1 MSYQFQATEKFWKE
15 FYALSPEQKEA
26 VRAKWETFK
35 ADPCHP
41 TLDTHIVWPLS
52 AIARHRIYSAVI
64 EKDLRIRS
72 ASTENWSPASGLVLT
87 KFTHDGVS
95 SGNGNL
101 RTLVRGDIG
110 KE

>member
-1 MSYQFQATEKFWKE
+1 LSYQFQATEKFWKE

-64 EKDLRIRS
+64 EKDLRITFRI
-72 ASTENWSPASGLVLT
+72 
-87 KFTHDGVS
+87 D
-95 SGNGNL
+95 GNL
-101 RTLVRGDIG
+101 VTSLRVGTHKIYS
-110 KE
+110 

>member
-1 MSYQFQATEKFWKE
+1 MSYQFQANEKFWKE

-41 TLDTHIVWPLS
+41 TLDTHIVSHLS

-64 EKDLRIRS
+64 EKDLRITFRI
-72 ASTENWSPASGLVLT
+72 
-87 KFTHDGVS
+87 D
-95 SGNGNL
+95 GNL
-101 RTLVRGDIG
+101 VTSLRVGTHKIYS
-110 KE
+110 

>member
-64 EKDLRIRS
+64 EKDLRITFRIDG
-72 ASTENWSPASGLVLT
+72 NLVTSLRVGLT
-87 KFTHDGVS
+87 KLTHDGVTCRFHL
-95 SGNGNL
+95 NPPHL
-101 RTLVRGDIG
+101 
-110 KE
+110 KA

>member
-35 ADPCHP
+35 EDPFHP
-41 TLDTHIVWPLS
+41 TLGTHIIWRLS

-64 EKDLRIRS
+64 EKDLRITFRI
-72 ASTENWSPASGLVLT
+72 
-87 KFTHDGVS
+87 D
-95 SGNGNL
+95 GNL
-101 RTLVRGDIG
+101 VTSLRVGAHKIDS
-110 KE
+110 

>member
-41 TLDTHIVWPLS
+41 TLGTHIIWRLS
-52 AIARHRIYSAVI
+52 VIARHRIYSAVI
-64 EKDLRIRS
+64 EKDLRITFRI
-72 ASTENWSPASGLVLT
+72 
-87 KFTHDGVS
+87 D
-95 SGNGNL
+95 GNL
-101 RTLVRGDIG
+101 VTSLRVGGSAQETEIYER
-110 KE
+110 

>member
-1 MSYQFQATEKFWKE
+1 VSYQLQATEKFWKE

-35 ADPCHP
+35 ADPRHP

-64 EKDLRIRS
+64 EKDLRI
-72 ASTENWSPASGLVLT
+72 T
-87 KFTHDGVS
+87 FHID
-95 SGNGNL
+95 GNL
-101 RTLVRGDIG
+101 VTSLRVGTHKIYS
-110 KE
+110 

>member
-1 MSYQFQATEKFWKE
+1 VSYQFQATEKFWKE

-41 TLDTHIVWPLS
+41 TLDTHINWPLS

-64 EKDLRIRS
+64 EKDLRITFRI
-72 ASTENWSPASGLVLT
+72 
-87 KFTHDGVS
+87 D
-95 SGNGNL
+95 GNL
-101 RTLVRGDIG
+101 VTSLRVGAHKIDS
-110 KE
+110 